1 MLSGAELNQLLMPA
15 KSGAAF
21 CTAATANVAAWSA
34 ASSPLRQGMAV
45 LVRQAATTAAVA
57 ARKRIVMASSIIR
70 RG

>member
-15 KSGAAF
+15 KLGAAF
-21 CTAATANVAAWSA
+21 CAAATANGAAWSA

-57 ARKRIVMASSIIR
+57 ARKRIVMASSIIG